1 MKTTTKLS
9 LAFLLAL
16 CARASTADADIFA
29 IQTSDQFEACLN
41 QTHLLEVV
49 RTSGGEQARMIDKA
63 TIQERCMSTAESFLK
78 KRKKATSKAKEAKAI
93 GLWLKVAF
101 KNGPR
106 DNAIGLI
113 ALQAAQDPRRCND
126 SAVYDV
132 FLSIM
137 SFPRSDDKKSLFQ
150 RAKGVIGTCLQNKQ
164 FKTDFLSEQD
174 ATRTSFQYKN
184 ICEVLKSKKLI
195 KKCLPGK

>member
-1 MKTTTKLS
+1 ML
-9 LAFLLAL
+9 
-16 CARASTADADIFA
+16 
-29 IQTSDQFEACLN
+29 
-41 QTHLLEVV
+41 
-49 RTSGGEQARMIDKA
+49 DKG
-63 TIQERCMSTAESFLK
+63 TIQERCMKSAESFLK
-78 KRKKATSKAKEAKAI
+78 KKKKATSKVKEAEAI
-93 GLWLKVAF
+93 GLWLEVAF

-137 SFPRSDDKKSLFQ
+137 STPRSNDKKSLFQ
-150 RAKGVIGTCLQNKQ
+150 RAKGVIGTCLQDKQ
-164 FKTDFLSEQD
+164 FKTDFLDEQD
-174 ATRTSFQYKN
+174 ATRTSYRYTN
-184 ICEVLKSKKLI
+184 ICEILMDKKLI

>member
-1 MKTTTKLS
+1 MKTTTRLS

-16 CARASTADADIFA
+16 SAAASTANADIFS
-29 IQTSDQFEACLN
+29 ISTSEQFEACLN
-41 QTHLLEVV
+41 QTHLIETV
-49 RTSGGEQARMIDKA
+49 RTSGGEQARILDQA
-63 TIQERCMSTAESFLK
+63 TIQERCMSNAESFLK
-78 KRKKATSKAKEAKAI
+78 KRKKAATKAKEAKAI
-93 GLWLKVAF
+93 GVWLKVAF
-101 KNGPR
+101 KNAPR

-137 SFPRSDDKKSLFQ
+137 STPRRSEKNSLFQ
-150 RAKGVIGTCLQNKQ
+150 LAKGVIGTCLQNKQ
-164 FKTDFLSEQD
+164 FKADFLSEQD
-174 ATRTSFQYKN
+174 ATRTSYRYKN
-184 ICEVLKSKKLI
+184 ICEVLKGKKLI